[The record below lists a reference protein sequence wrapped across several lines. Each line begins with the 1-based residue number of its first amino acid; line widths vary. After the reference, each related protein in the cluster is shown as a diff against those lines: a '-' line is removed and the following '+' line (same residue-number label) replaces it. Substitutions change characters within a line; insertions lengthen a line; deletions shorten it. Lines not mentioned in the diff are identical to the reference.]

1 MSQAQSG
8 AWPEA
13 PVAGWLATCATIHM
27 WTQIVGK
34 VKLAR
39 VLAANHWW
47 HIALYLTPRGLTT
60 SVIPDGARAF
70 QIDFD
75 FLDHRLIVATSDGGR
90 AEMRLEARPLP
101 EFHEEFLGRLAALGI
116 DVRIWPVPVEVVDA
130 VPFNEDR
137 GHSEYRPEVA
147 ADLFRIL
154 LIADTALAEFRNGFV
169 GKASPVHFFWGSFDL
184 ALTRFSG
191 REAPEH
197 PGGVPNLADWVT
209 REAYS
214 HEVWSCGF
222 WPGAAGGFE
231 RPAFYAY
238 AYPEPR
244 GFAGAPVRPGSA
256 SYSET
261 LREFLLP
268 YDDVRRERDP
278 SASVREFLQT
288 TYDAAAGLGG
298 WERARLERAPRG

>member
-1 MSQAQSG
+1 MSLERDG

-13 PVAGWLATCATIHM
+13 PVAGWLTTCATIHR

-39 VLAANHWW
+39 APAANHWW
-47 HIALYLTPRGLTT
+47 HIALYLMPRGLTT
-60 SVIPDGARAF
+60 ALIPDGARAF
-70 QIDFD
+70 QIDID

-90 AEMRLEARPLP
+90 EEMELKSTPLP
-101 EFHEEFLGRLAALGI
+101 AFHDELLGKLAALNI
-116 DVRIWPVPVEVVDA
+116 EVRIWPVPVEVVDA
-130 VPFNEDR
+130 VPFNEDQ
-137 GHSEYRPEVA
+137 GHSEYSPDIA
-147 ADLFRIL
+147 ARMFRIL
-154 LIADTALAEFRNGFV
+154 LNADMALAEFRNGFV

-191 REAPEH
+191 RQAPEH

-222 WPGAAGGFE
+222 WPGTAGGFE

-238 AYPEPR
+238 AYPEAR
-244 GFAGAPVRPGSA
+244 GFAEAPVRPSLA
-256 SYSET
+256 SYSGS

-268 YDDVRRERDP
+268 YDDLMDATDP
-278 SASVREFLQT
+278 ASLVQEFLRS
-288 TYDAAAGLGG
+288 TYEAAAKLGG
-298 WERARLERAPRG
+298 WERVRLERAFA